1 MRSRAYL
8 SYLFPI
14 TTFIVMAVSVSLA
27 QDGRNA
33 ASDGRTLEL
42 VDQLKDI
49 IQRAETAHSTDRR
62 LVQELREIVRRYD
75 WPWRVSLLYD
85 DFRDGDYASEPRWIA
100 KRGEFWVTQG
110 GLRSRFET
118 PTASRKVADT
128 STVDL
133 LEGIFRGIT
142 GRRAEAQVEPPAD
155 AEIHTDLHVTNAF
168 AVRLD
173 IAARGYF
180 QEGGRLEFGP
190 DRGDQQEGGYRLG
203 YEAGQRPSV
212 TLLRVAPGR
221 SSIIESYRATE
232 DLDDGRMHQIEWRRV
247 PDGEMIVFLDGKE
260 IIRTLDRADH
270 DDFDGFTIANKG
282 GDYTIRQIAIFG
294 TAN

>member
-1 MRSRAYL
+1 M
-8 SYLFPI
+8 
-14 TTFIVMAVSVSLA
+14 VMAVSVSLA

-33 ASDGRTLEL
+33 AGEGRTLEL
-42 VDQLKDI
+42 VDQLKDV
-49 IQRAETAHSTDRR
+49 IQRAEASRSTDRR
-62 LVQELREIVRRYD
+62 LVQDLREIVSRYD

-85 DFRDGDYASEPRWIA
+85 DFRDGDYVTEPKWIA
-100 KRGEFWVTQG
+100 KRGEFRVTPG

-118 PTASRKVADT
+118 STANRKVADT
-128 STVDL
+128 SAVDIF
-133 LEGIFRGIT
+133 EGIFHGVT
-142 GRRAEAQVEPPAD
+142 GRRAEPQVEPAS
-155 AEIHTDLHVTNAF
+155 AEIHTELHITNAF

-173 IAARGYF
+173 IAARGYS
-180 QEGGRLEFGP
+180 QEGSGLQFGP
-190 DRGDQQEGGYRLG
+190 YRGTQQDWGYRLA

-221 SSIIESYRATE
+221 SSIIESYSAIE

-260 IIRTLDRADH
+260 IIRTLDRANRDG
-270 DDFDGFTIANKG
+270 FDGFTFANNG